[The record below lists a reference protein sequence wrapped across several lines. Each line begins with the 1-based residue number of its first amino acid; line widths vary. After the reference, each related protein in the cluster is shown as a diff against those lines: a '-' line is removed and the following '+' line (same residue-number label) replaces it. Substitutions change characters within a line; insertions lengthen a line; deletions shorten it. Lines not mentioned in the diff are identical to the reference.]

1 MLNIQKKQK
10 KKAKITMPD
19 SFEELSARLEAVSTL
34 TGNCCIWKVT
44 ENCLTDLRL
53 HLSHARHVCP
63 FCDAVKTVAQERCI
77 QHDTGCIARELRVR
91 PEPFLLRCHAGAAEL
106 LVPVRE
112 DGRVIGV
119 VMYGPFRPEESAAGN
134 YECAEEAFRKLP
146 VWQPEF
152 RNALATLVRV
162 ALHEL
167 IDLLYLRSP
176 EILPCRIR
184 DPRIVEALEYL
195 RGHYM
200 EPVRLRNVAKK
211 VSLSESRFS
220 HLFRLECGLDF
231 SSCLLELRIRAAR
244 QLLAGT
250 DLAVGEIAA
259 RCGFSN
265 QNRFAT
271 IFRRRTGVTATEFR
285 RNRPPLSA

>member
-1 MLNIQKKQK
+1 MQ
-10 KKAKITMPD
+10 D
-19 SFEELSARLEAVSTL
+19 SFEELSARLEALSTL

-44 ENCLTDLRL
+44 ENCLTDSRL
-53 HLSHARHVCP
+53 SPAHARHVCP
-63 FCDAVKTVAQERCI
+63 FCDAVKTIALERCI

-106 LVPVRE
+106 LVPVR
-112 DGRVIGV
+112 DDDRVIGV
-119 VMYGPFRPEESAAGN
+119 VMYGPFRPEVSAVGN

-152 RNALATLVRV
+152 RNALETLVRV

-167 IDLLYLRSP
+167 IELLYLRSP
-176 EILPCRIR
+176 EILPYRTR

-200 EPVRLRNVAKK
+200 EPVRLRSVAKK

-231 SSCLLELRIRAAR
+231 SSCLLELRIRVAR

-271 IFRRRTGVTATEFR
+271 IFRRRTGMTATEFR
-285 RNRPPLSA
+285 RNRPPLSV